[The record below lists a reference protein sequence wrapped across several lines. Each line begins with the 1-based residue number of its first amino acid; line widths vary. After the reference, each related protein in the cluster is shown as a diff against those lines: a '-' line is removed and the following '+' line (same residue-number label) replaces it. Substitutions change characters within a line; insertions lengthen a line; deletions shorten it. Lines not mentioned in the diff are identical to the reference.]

1 MITRLGDSMC
11 VVLVFFF
18 SSRRRHT
25 RCALVTGVQ
34 TCALPICSW
43 SAIRGNAMT
52 KPHPVLRVIVLTL
65 GYAFLYIPILCLMA
79 FSFNDSS
86 MMTSWT
92 GFSLKWYVELFND
105 QALLS
110 AARLSLLIA
119 ALPATEAGIICT
131 KLGRASGRERVGQD

>member
-1 MITRLGDSMC
+1 
-11 VVLVFFF
+11 
-18 SSRRRHT
+18 
-25 RCALVTGVQ
+25 
-34 TCALPICSW
+34 
-43 SAIRGNAMT
+43 MT
-52 KPHPVLRVIVLTL
+52 KPHPVLRVIVLTF
-65 GYAFLYIPILCLMA
+65 GYAFLYIPSLCLMA

-119 ALPATEAGIICT
+119 ALTATAAVIIGTWAGYVQI
-131 KLGRASGRERVGQD
+131 GRPSCRERVCQYV

>member
-1 MITRLGDSMC
+1 
-11 VVLVFFF
+11 
-18 SSRRRHT
+18 
-25 RCALVTGVQ
+25 
-34 TCALPICSW
+34 
-43 SAIRGNAMT
+43 MT

-119 ALPATEAGIICT
+119 ALTATAAVRSEEHTSELQSLMRISYAVFCLQ
-131 KLGRASGRERVGQD
+131 KKKQS